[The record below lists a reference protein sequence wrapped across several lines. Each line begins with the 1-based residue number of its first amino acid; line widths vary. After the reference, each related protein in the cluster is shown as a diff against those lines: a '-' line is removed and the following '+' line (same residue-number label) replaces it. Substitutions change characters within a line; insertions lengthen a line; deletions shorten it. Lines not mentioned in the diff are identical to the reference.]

1 MKWNDLLF
9 GMIPSFR
16 YDNDY
21 LSDMILYDHHSVP
34 FLSGA
39 SKIETAPETGSE
51 VPCGKAFRD
60 YKKRK
65 LEKRQVK
72 LLKLPMG
79 ELCLAAL

>member
-1 MKWNDLLF
+1 
-9 GMIPSFR
+9 MIPSFR

-21 LSDMILYDHHSVP
+21 PSDMIYDHHSVP

-65 LEKRQVK
+65 REKRQEKSLK
-72 LLKLPMG
+72 LLMG
-79 ELCLAAL
+79 ELGLAAL